1 MRPNAQI
8 VWRFEFKKQ
17 SLSDG
22 EEKGGQ
28 LPSIEVQLPRTFE
41 ECACCGSPKGGYEPF
56 QDRFKLNG
64 VVLLKTSIEVK
75 EMKAT
80 EKVAKH
86 FSVYCTDEKLV
97 KTLRSLSTQIEPR
110 AREKCSSASS
120 SVSVRDS
127 IEQLASVVEG
137 NKSSMENLVSKVED
151 LSRRHDSLNE
161 RYTEMS
167 RENER
172 SNREFS
178 TQLTRVGFGC
188 TTLRTDIQKANTK
201 IKQHRVTT
209 KEYI

>member
-1 MRPNAQI
+1 MPKSFGDLNLRSKVLVTGKRKVVSCPASKCNCREPLKDVLVVAAQ
-8 VWRFEFKKQ
+8 RE
-17 SLSDG
+17 
-22 EEKGGQ
+22 
-28 LPSIEVQLPRTFE
+28 
-41 ECACCGSPKGGYEPF
+41 AMN
-56 QDRFKLNG
+56 RFKLNG